1 MNPDEDQERRRARR
15 AAWTWLAL
23 LGLTLLSVLA
33 AGQGHGHA
41 GWLRVAA
48 TWAVAVLCAL
58 KADLLIRHYLEARA
72 AGPVFHRLVRAFA
85 AVVPLAL
92 ALSALREALG
102 G

>member
-1 MNPDEDQERRRARR
+1 MNHDDEERRRARR

-23 LGLTLLSVLA
+23 LALTLLSVLA
-33 AGQGHGHA
+33 AGRGHGHA

-48 TWAVAVLCAL
+48 TWTVAALCAL

-85 AVVPLAL
+85 ALVPLAL
-92 ALSALREALG
+92 AASALREALAG
-102 G
+102 

>member
-1 MNPDEDQERRRARR
+1 MTPDHDEARRARR
-15 AAWTWLAL
+15 ALLTWVALLAL
-23 LGLTLLSVLA
+23 TGLSVLA
-33 AGQGHGHA
+33 AGHGHQ
-41 GWLRVAA
+41 GGLRLWATAAVAA
-48 TWAVAVLCAL
+48 LCAL

-92 ALSALREALG
+92 VASALHEALG